1 MDPISAIVNAAGEI
15 LGPIF
20 SHKRRGDV
28 PDWISPTD
36 YQVQDNTPVIILGA
50 GSAILIIII
59 IAIIFK
65 K

>member
-1 MDPISAIVNAAGEI
+1 MDPISAIVNAAGDI
-15 LGPIF
+15 FGPIF
-20 SHKRRGDV
+20 SRKRRGDV

-36 YQVQDNTPVIILGA
+36 YKVEDNTPVIILGA
-50 GSAILIIII
+50 GAAILIIIV

>member
-1 MDPISAIVNAAGEI
+1 MDPISAIANAAGDI
-15 LGPIF
+15 FGPIF
-20 SHKRRGDV
+20 SRKRRGDV

-36 YQVQDNTPVIILGA
+36 FQVEDNTPLIIIGA
-50 GSAILIIII
+50 GTAILIIIM

>member
-1 MDPISAIVNAAGEI
+1 MDPVSAIANAVGDI
-15 LGPIF
+15 FGPIF
-20 SHKRRGDV
+20 NRKRRGDV

-36 YQVQDNTPVIILGA
+36 YIVEDNTPVIILGA